1 MKLSTIQQTFN
12 TVTFTVTLY
21 IIEQN
26 ENNVRCLFCS
36 LNSIWNKRSLINVY
50 YTMHHAQQLASD
62 FAVSV
67 RTIFDVLTH
76 IKQGQHLKRVE
87 ETI

>member
-1 MKLSTIQQTFN
+1 MNLSTIQQTFD

-26 ENNVRCLFCS
+26 ENNVRCMFCS
-36 LNSIWNKRSLINVY
+36 LDSIWNQRSLINVY
-50 YTMHHAQQLASD
+50 YTMLHVQQLASD

-76 IKQGQHLKRVE
+76 MKQGQHMKRVG